1 MRGSLVYEPAEEE
14 KESRIK
20 KRNVRFADIA
30 GKGNNN
36 NNNDN
41 DDSYAYTPNQKK
53 QNDEIPV
60 PPQLPQAPLPTAK
73 KPRPNSSSSNVL
85 PLETLPEEEFTEEQI
100 LLERLHTELNHLVS
114 RALQPVIRFVGM
126 VAMRLRY
133 DDSRILLQWNDNPKA
148 TMDERLSIVK
158 KGTSL
163 EDFVQ
168 KNLFLGTRFLQMF
181 VSAFDVPQEDDYD
194 EEEIAEE
201 QKNPVRRT
209 LSFQNAPIGACFD
222 LDGGGLVQLNSTNV
236 SLQNALRQLVRSEV
250 EVQFAPAWAFESMD
264 SAVFRAVL
272 STTCFGAIE
281 AAAARIR
288 TIPNCKSFT
297 TKELMCSDQVSHQ
310 FSFLVSSMY
319 LMSGD
324 EVGSRGHGRNAAYL
338 NIVKMRNALADSAYT
353 CLIWF
358 ESVYVRPHPLLQK
371 FDQKH
376 RDKLGN
382 TFSITEVDL
391 FKKMRRA
398 FKTDPSQQRA
408 EDLHNALGE
417 GNANAWIEAWN
428 DYLDR
433 KMTLQATSIVYV
445 TEWRRAFDSDPSL
458 KIPHE
463 RHFAQEVRDRMLLYR
478 QQMPQRELMY
488 RG

>member
-14 KESRIK
+14 AEKDSRIR
-20 KRNVRFADIA
+20 KRNVRFAGIGPPLTDSEEYL
-30 GKGNNN
+30 
-36 NNNDN
+36 N
-41 DDSYAYTPNQKK
+41 DDEEEDFENTTAPTPRKKSAQK
-53 QNDEIPV
+53 QQTTT
-60 PPQLPQAPLPTAK
+60 PPSPSTAK
-73 KPRPNSSSSNVL
+73 KPRPNPSSSSNV
-85 PLETLPEEEFTEEQI
+85 PPEATLPREDPTEEQI
-100 LLERLHTELNHLVS
+100 LLDRLHTELNHLVS

-148 TMDERLSIVK
+148 TMDERLGIVK

-163 EDFVQ
+163 QDFVQ
-168 KNLFLGTRFLQMF
+168 KNLFLGTTFLQMF
-181 VSAFDVPQEDDYD
+181 VSAFDFP
-194 EEEIAEE
+194 EEK
-201 QKNPVRRT
+201 QPVKRT
-209 LSFQNAPIGACFD
+209 LAFENAPIGACFD
-222 LDGGGLVQLNSTNV
+222 LDGGGLVRLNASNV
-236 SLQNALRQLVRSEV
+236 NLQNALRQLVRSEV

-338 NIVKMRNALADSAYT
+338 NIVRMRNALADSAYT

-358 ESVYVRPHPLLQK
+358 ESVYARPHPLLQK
-371 FDQKH
+371 FDEKH
-376 RDKLGN
+376 RDKLN
-382 TFSITEVDL
+382 PNAPFSISQDDL
-391 FKKMRRA
+391 LRKMRRA
-398 FKTDPSQQRA
+398 FEADPSQQRA
-408 EDLHNALGE
+408 VDLYNALGE
-417 GNANAWIEAWN
+417 DNANTWIEAWN
-428 DYLDR
+428 NYLDR
-433 KMTLQATSIVYV
+433 NKTLTATSGVY
-445 TEWRRAFDSDPSL
+445 EAQWNILFNRDSSL
-458 KIPHE
+458 KTPHE
-463 RHFAQEVRDRMLLYR
+463 HYFAQETSDRMLLYR